1 MRRVLRALR
10 AILLKI
16 GKVLGRVNTTL
27 LLLVSFYLILL
38 PISLVRRA
46 FKSKEVKQGW
56 LQRPPRARDHFKKQ
70 F

>member
-10 AILLKI
+10 AILLRI
-16 GKVLGRVNTTL
+16 GKVLGRINTAL

-38 PISLVRRA
+38 PISLLRRVFA
-46 FKSKEVKQGW
+46 GKQEEPGW
-56 LQRPPRARDHFKKQ
+56 LKRPPLAKDHFKKQ

>member
-1 MRRVLRALR
+1 MRTVLRALR
-10 AILLKI
+10 ALLLKI
-16 GKVLGRVNTTL
+16 GKVLGRINATL

-46 FKSKEVKQGW
+46 LTRRQETTGW
-56 LQRPPRARDHFKKQ
+56 LERPPLARDHFKKQ